1 MAPDSASSAP
11 SSKTPTHGCSTTS
24 ASIEDTTAPPV
35 LFNLCLPQ
43 PASLSSQTGSQIYE
57 NRLLCENSSRQCI
70 YRCPGFCPTYL
81 YSEVLHAFS
90 DLLHAFS
97 EVWHG
102 FIGLFARGI

>member
-70 YRCPGFCPTYL
+70 YRCPGFCPTYIENRVG
-81 YSEVLHAFS
+81 SVPRRVS
-90 DLLHAFS
+90 DADNGLLRRLELRS
-97 EVWHG
+97 SG
-102 FIGLFARGI
+102 